1 MHKSDNFYHE
11 TFKIGHMS
19 VCMQICRKRE
29 AIDNK
34 SIISKTMQTGLENA
48 DLLHGINFS
57 AEQEKSGYQK
67 VLSSKLKFLY
77 YSPCHYDL

>member
-1 MHKSDNFYHE
+1 
-11 TFKIGHMS
+11 
-19 VCMQICRKRE
+19 
-29 AIDNK
+29 
-34 SIISKTMQTGLENA
+34 MQTGLDNA